1 MPTRLCALDDL
12 IDGGAAKFEVEDRVL
27 AVVRLGDDV
36 YAIGDTC
43 SHGDFS
49 LSEGVVDEDECTLE
63 CPKHGSAFSLTTGD
77 ALTLPAV
84 RGVPR
89 YDISVVDGQ
98 VEVTLS

>member
-1 MPTRLCALDDL
+1 MATRICALDDL
-12 IDGGAAKFEVEDRVL
+12 VDGGAAKFEIEDRIL

-43 SHGDFS
+43 SHGNFS
-49 LSEGVVDEDECTLE
+49 LSEGVVDDDECTLE
-63 CPKHGSAFSLTTGD
+63 CPKHGSAFSLRTGD

-84 RGVPR
+84 RGVPH
-89 YDISVVDGQ
+89 YDVSVIDGQ